1 MTEFHNYDNPCILA
15 ALHPARS
22 FADASARTSENS
34 GSNALVNNSAYIR
47 RVKECEKRIDFEE
60 KNLLMFS
67 CGSSST
73 LIKTNNAKVFNYTS
87 SFFSFN

>member
-1 MTEFHNYDNPCILA
+1 MTEFYNYDNPCILA

-34 GSNALVNNSAYIR
+34 GSNALVNNSAYIH

-60 KNLLMFS
+60 K
-67 CGSSST
+67 
-73 LIKTNNAKVFNYTS
+73 KPVDVFLWVVFHLDKNK
-87 SFFSFN
+87 

>member
-34 GSNALVNNSAYIR
+34 GSNALLNNNSACMH
-47 RVKECEKRIDFEE
+47 RVKECEKRIDFEKKPVDVFLWVVFHLD
-60 KNLLMFS
+60 KN
-67 CGSSST
+67 
-73 LIKTNNAKVFNYTS
+73 K
-87 SFFSFN
+87 